1 MRDLLENYLPVKQEL
16 LEFLSVA
23 SKQENFTSPHDGLGY
38 VRLGDEHCC

>member
-16 LEFLSVA
+16 LEFLSVT
-23 SKQENFTSPHDGLGY
+23 SKLENFTLPHDCLGY